1 MSHSD
6 GAVSSPEQAA
16 ATDMVKDRRITE
28 LAHASKDAWC
38 SELSF
43 SLDAEKAFV
52 VLVEAACTSGWRGG
66 ERERTTSAF
75 TGACQVWHHAA
86 RASAKRPGSA
96 RSDG

>member
-43 SLDAEKAFV
+43 SLDAEKAFIILYIYKKYT
-52 VLVEAACTSGWRGG
+52 VLCHTATA
-66 ERERTTSAF
+66 
-75 TGACQVWHHAA
+75 Q
-86 RASAKRPGSA
+86 
-96 RSDG
+96 